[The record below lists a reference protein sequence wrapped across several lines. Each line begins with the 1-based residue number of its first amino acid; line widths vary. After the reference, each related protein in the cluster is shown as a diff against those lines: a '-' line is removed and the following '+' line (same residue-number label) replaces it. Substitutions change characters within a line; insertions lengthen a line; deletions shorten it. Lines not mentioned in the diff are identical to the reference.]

1 MLLCIVLKF
10 VVFLLQLLFGFYDHG
25 CTKECSRGPKKVKVN
40 FPGWALKNYL
50 AFLSIRWKID
60 TVQFFCYREDRGKPD
75 LKLSLIGEASFPSL
89 DGIHIIDVI
98 KTVFLSLSHFYF

>member
-1 MLLCIVLKF
+1 
-10 VVFLLQLLFGFYDHG
+10 
-25 CTKECSRGPKKVKVN
+25 VKVN

-50 AFLSIRWKID
+50 AFLSIRLKID

-75 LKLSLIGEASFPSL
+75 LKLSLIGEASFPPL